1 MHPDAVGND
10 IRYSTEMTGLPAV
23 NNTEGEVLHV
33 LLDVDLVLSILLPPV
48 LCSRFSSSS
57 PATQPILLSMFTEH
71 ILVYECAVLARYKEA
86 KANRP
91 RVSGRGEIDNITESD
106 PRSTK
111 PQRALQ
117 FRSMCTM
124 GEAPGPCTREGNPS
138 QVAHRE
144 PHVAQY
150 FTFTC
155 LALAFS
161 CSWALTLTIL
171 CAVPALILI
180 QGVSQAL
187 VGPLVVQEQTHTAI
201 ATGKSSPL
209 PVQNPCARQDIRRAE
224 PCGEKLHMH
233 IPQLIA
239 LAKGKCAFTSP
250 TR

>member
-1 MHPDAVGND
+1 
-10 IRYSTEMTGLPAV
+10 
-23 NNTEGEVLHV
+23 
-33 LLDVDLVLSILLPPV
+33 
-48 LCSRFSSSS
+48 
-57 PATQPILLSMFTEH
+57 
-71 ILVYECAVLARYKEA
+71 
-86 KANRP
+86 
-91 RVSGRGEIDNITESD
+91 
-106 PRSTK
+106 
-111 PQRALQ
+111 
-117 FRSMCTM
+117 MCTM
-124 GEAPGPCTREGNPS
+124 GEAPGPCTREGNVSIECRLFGSSSAHWFWLVVQPS

-224 PCGEKLHMH
+224 PCGEKLHVGMGPSSAFAQFGMMAMFVQGFWIGAH
-233 IPQLIA
+233 LVHSGQNSAEEVMSVFWECLIA
-239 LAKGKCAFTSP
+239 TSNPQMCIPAADRSPRASAHSRRLRDSILTWISFTP
-250 TR
+250 ELLILPY